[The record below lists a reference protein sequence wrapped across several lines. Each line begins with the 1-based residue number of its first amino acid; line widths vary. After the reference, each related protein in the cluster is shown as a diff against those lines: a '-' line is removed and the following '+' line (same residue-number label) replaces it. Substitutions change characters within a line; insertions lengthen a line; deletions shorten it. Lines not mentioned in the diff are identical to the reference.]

1 MTPAFHR
8 QTESRRPFSG
18 EPEGIAGDIRTF
30 GELIF
35 DFRGRSITESIE
47 RLQWVRR
54 GGQPT
59 RDRLRLARPGQ
70 FGGRDYLF
78 RSDTLQALCLEAT
91 LRRMPRRSRDRAF

>member
-59 RDRLRLARPGQ
+59 RDWLRLARVNSVDVTIFPERPLAGVV
-70 FGGRDYLF
+70 
-78 RSDTLQALCLEAT
+78 
-91 LRRMPRRSRDRAF
+91 P